1 MFAASLSIR
10 EQRRAVTRRRRSSKM
25 KRFDAFRRS
34 TIGQKAVA
42 AVTGAILCVWVLL
55 HLLGNLTIFSGAG
68 ATDGYAAALHR
79 TGPLL
84 WLVRAGLS
92 VAFFLHVA
100 LTVSLARRAR
110 RARQAGY
117 VVRHHRAATLS
128 SRTMRAGGVL
138 LLGFIVFHLL
148 HLTFGV
154 AHPAFSPGHV
164 YGNVVRGLQ
173 PRWIATVYVGAA
185 V

>member
-42 AVTGAILCVWVLL
+42 AVTGALLFVWVLL

-84 WLVRAGLS
+84 WLGRGGLFL
-92 VAFFLHVA
+92 ALFLHVA
-100 LTVSLARRAR
+100 LTWSFPRPAPRAR
-110 RARQAGY
+110 
-117 VVRHHRAATLS
+117 
-128 SRTMRAGGVL
+128 
-138 LLGFIVFHLL
+138 
-148 HLTFGV
+148 
-154 AHPAFSPGHV
+154 
-164 YGNVVRGLQ
+164 
-173 PRWIATVYVGAA
+173 
-185 V
+185 